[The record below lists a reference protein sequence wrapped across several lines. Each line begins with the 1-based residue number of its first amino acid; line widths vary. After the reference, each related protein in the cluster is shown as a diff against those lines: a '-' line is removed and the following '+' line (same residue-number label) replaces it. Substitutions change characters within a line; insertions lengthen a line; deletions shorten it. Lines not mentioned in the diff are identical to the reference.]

1 MAREKDEVKEYIN
14 VLRQTDVFYDLTEPQ
29 LKMVADLC
37 STATYKEG
45 ETIFEE
51 NSASDELYIIANG
64 EVDIVVNPALVQP
77 DRLGE
82 PTRPI
87 TIATLR
93 RGQSFGEVALVDQGL
108 RSASAICSTKKVR
121 LLIIPSERL
130 IQLCDTN
137 ADLGYR
143 LMRNIAA
150 DLAFK
155 IRGNDLAIREQL
167 LWRPRPRE

>member
-1 MAREKDEVKEYIN
+1 MAKSKDEIREYIN
-14 VLRQTDVFYDLTEPQ
+14 VLRQTDVFYDLTESQ
-29 LKMVADLC
+29 MEMVADLC
-37 STATYKEG
+37 STAAYKQG

-64 EVDIVVNPALVQP
+64 EIDISVSPVMVQP
-77 DRLGE
+77 SSTGQPAQPL
-82 PTRPI
+82 

-108 RSASAICSTKKVR
+108 RSASARCVSKKVR
-121 LLIIPSERL
+121 MLIIPSEKL
-130 IQLCDTN
+130 IQLCDSN
-137 ADLGYR
+137 PDLGYR

-167 LWRPRPRE
+167 LWSPRPR

>member
-1 MAREKDEVKEYIN
+1 MAKSKDETREYIN
-14 VLRQTDVFYDLTEPQ
+14 ILRQTDVFYDLTESQ
-29 LKMVADLC
+29 MEMVADLC

-45 ETIFEE
+45 ETVFEE

-64 EVDIVVNPALVQP
+64 EVDISVSPVMVQP
-77 DRLGE
+77 SSTGQAAHPL
-82 PTRPI
+82 TI
-87 TIATLR
+87 TTLR

-108 RSASAICSTKKVR
+108 RSASARCATKKVR
-121 LLIIPSERL
+121 MLIIPSEKL
-130 IQLCDTN
+130 IELCDSN
-137 ADLGYR
+137 PDLGYR

-167 LWRPRPRE
+167 LWRPRPR